1 MGTSAGEYGIL
12 CGLLA
17 ATTDPSQLGGVT
29 GFLVDLMNNLGG
41 PGIAFV
47 IMLENV
53 FPPIPSELFLPL
65 AGFTASQPG
74 GDFSLAEAIIWS
86 TIGSV
91 IGALILYWAGAAVG
105 HERTRALADRMPLV
119 KVEDFDRTSAWFEK
133 HGRKAVFFGR
143 MLPLFRSLVSIPA
156 GVDRMPLVQFVVL
169 TAMGSA
175 IWNSLLIGSG
185 YKLGTRWEIVEQYAE
200 LFSSVVLL
208 AVIAWL
214 GVFTYRRLRGQT

>member
-1 MGTSAGEYGIL
+1 L
-12 CGLLA
+12 CALLA

-29 GFLVDLMNNLGG
+29 GFLVDLMNSLDG
-41 PGIAFV
+41 PGVALV

-74 GDFSLAEAIIWS
+74 GDLTLAEAIVWS

-91 IGALILYWAGAAVG
+91 IGALILYGAGALVG
-105 HERTRALADRMPLV
+105 PQRTRAIADRMPLV

-143 MLPLFRSLVSIPA
+143 MLPIFRSLVSIPA
-156 GVDRMPLVQFVVL
+156 GVERMPLTLFIVL
-169 TAMGSA
+169 SAAGSA
-175 IWNSLLIGSG
+175 IWNSLLIGAG
-185 YKLGTRWEIVEQYAE
+185 YKLGERWAIVEQYAE

-214 GVFTYRRLRGQT
+214 AVFTYRRLRGQH